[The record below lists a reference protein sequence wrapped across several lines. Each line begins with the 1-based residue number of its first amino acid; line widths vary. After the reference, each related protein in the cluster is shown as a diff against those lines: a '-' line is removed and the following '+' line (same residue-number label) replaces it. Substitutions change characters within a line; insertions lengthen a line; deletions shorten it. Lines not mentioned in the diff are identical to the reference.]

1 MSGRPSALPLQAYYA
16 ATVLFLAADLAFGF
30 TARAAFFADAPVLRG
45 GWYLLCLG
53 CFGLTAWRP
62 QWAAAVAALES
73 AASLS
78 LLILTTAL
86 RVVIVTDDMIE
97 AGRVPVTGMEIV
109 NFLLSGGVGWYA
121 LQQSLN
127 ALRR

>member
-30 TARAAFFADAPVLRG
+30 TARAAFFADSPVLRG
-45 GWYLLCLG
+45 GWYLLCAA
-53 CFGLTAWRP
+53 CFGLIAWRP
-62 QWAAAVAALES
+62 QWAAAVATLES
-73 AASLS
+73 AAALA

-86 RVVIVTDDMIE
+86 RVVIVTDDMVE

-109 NFLLSGGVGWYA
+109 NFLLCGCVGWYA